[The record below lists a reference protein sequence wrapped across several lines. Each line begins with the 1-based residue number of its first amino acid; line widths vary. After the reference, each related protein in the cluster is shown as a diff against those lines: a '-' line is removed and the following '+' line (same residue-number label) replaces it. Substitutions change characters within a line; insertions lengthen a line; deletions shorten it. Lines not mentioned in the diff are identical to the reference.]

1 MSEATQTPSL
11 EQTLNKTDF
20 GHTIYEYRKMLMALI
35 VVLFVGVVGWFLWKN
50 SQESA
55 ALNHSEEVYGFQSGV
70 WTEAKEGKVAPADL
84 AKAFAGLPEKIQT
97 APIMVPVVLEMSK
110 FLYDKNSF
118 EEAEMILSKVDG
130 SLKHPVTASFVAMQ
144 RAVVLEKLG
153 NVDGAIASLEGINKQ
168 KEVLLPAKISVELGR
183 LYLKKG
189 EKGKAQTQ
197 FENVV
202 NTYPNDDQ
210 ARVAKLYLAQLAQ

>member
-20 GHTIYEYRKMLMALI
+20 GHTIYEYRKMLLALI
-35 VVLFVGVVGWFLWKN
+35 VIIFVGVVGWVLWRN

-55 ALNHSEEVYGFQSGV
+55 AMNNSEVVYEFQAGV
-70 WTEAKEGKVAPADL
+70 WSEAKEGKVTPADL
-84 AKAFAGLPEKIQT
+84 AKSFGALSGKVQT

-130 SLKHPVTASFVAMQ
+130 SLSHPVTASFVAMQ

-153 NVDGAIASLEGINKQ
+153 NVDGAITSLEGISKQ
-168 KEVLLPAKISVELGR
+168 KDVLLPAKLSVELGR

>member
-20 GHTIYEYRKMLMALI
+20 GHTIYEYRKVLLALI
-35 VVLFVGVVGWFLWKN
+35 VIVFVGVVGWFLWKS
-50 SQESA
+50 SQDSA
-55 ALNHSEEVYGFQSGV
+55 ALNNSEEVYEFQSGV
-70 WTEAKEGKVAPADL
+70 WSEAKEGKVAPADL
-84 AKAFAGLPEKIQT
+84 AKAFAGLSEKVQT

>member
-1 MSEATQTPSL
+1 
-11 EQTLNKTDF
+11 
-20 GHTIYEYRKMLMALI
+20 
-35 VVLFVGVVGWFLWKN
+35 
-50 SQESA
+50 
-55 ALNHSEEVYGFQSGV
+55 
-70 WTEAKEGKVAPADL
+70 
-84 AKAFAGLPEKIQT
+84 
-97 APIMVPVVLEMSK
+97 
-110 FLYDKNSF
+110 
-118 EEAEMILSKVDG
+118 
-130 SLKHPVTASFVAMQ
+130 MQ

-153 NVDGAIASLEGINKQ
+153 NVDGAIASLEGINKH

>member
-20 GHTIYEYRKMLMALI
+20 GHTIYEYRKILLALI
-35 VVLFVGVVGWFLWKN
+35 VVIFVGVVGWVLWMN

-55 ALNHSEEVYGFQSGV
+55 AMDNSEEVYEFQSGV
-70 WTEAKEGKVAPADL
+70 WSEAKEGKVTPSDL
-84 AKAFAGLPEKIQT
+84 GKSFSALSEKVQT
-97 APIMVPVVLEMSK
+97 APIMVPIVLEMSK

-153 NVDGAIASLEGINKQ
+153 NVDGAIATLEAINKQ
-168 KEVLLPAKISVELGR
+168 KEVLLPAKLSVELGR